1 VLEFGT
7 FPAAS
12 SVGVPAAV
20 PVPEQAL
27 LLKKV

>member
-7 FPAAS
+7 APLAV
-12 SVGVPAAV
+12 SVTVPAAV

-27 LLKKV
+27 LLKNV